1 MEIAEWANG
10 LTNVD
15 TPEDL
20 YFWLRSAFKLHEFA
34 SIFPIYFL
42 PNAFEKFAQRSEHVF
57 LRQEVLIY
65 EMFSIC
71 TAPAWE
77 AILNMCIWNGAP
89 FRFISRSGARFP
101 GYESLVIAEY
111 YIGVRIE
118 KKSIYDPPKE
128 LMFCWDSRNCLW
140 ISCLL
145 EFI

>member
-20 YFWLRSAFKLHEFA
+20 YFWLRSAFKLYEFA

-71 TAPAWE
+71 TAPA
-77 AILNMCIWNGAP
+77 
-89 FRFISRSGARFP
+89 
-101 GYESLVIAEY
+101 
-111 YIGVRIE
+111 
-118 KKSIYDPPKE
+118 
-128 LMFCWDSRNCLW
+128 
-140 ISCLL
+140 
-145 EFI
+145 